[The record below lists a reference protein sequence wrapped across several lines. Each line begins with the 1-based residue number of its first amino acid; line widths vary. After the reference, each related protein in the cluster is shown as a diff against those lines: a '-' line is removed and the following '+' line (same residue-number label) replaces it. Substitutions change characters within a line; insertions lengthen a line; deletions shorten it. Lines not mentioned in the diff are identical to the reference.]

1 MSSDPAL
8 RAGAVL
14 EIHLGGI
21 VANWRLLAQRA
32 APALCAAVVKANG
45 YGLGAVPV
53 ARALAAAGCRLF
65 FVATLDE
72 AIALREA
79 IGETPGIAVLNGPL
93 PRTAAEF
100 VVHRLIPVLNDPSQ
114 IEEWRTAPLPHRG
127 RGMGPR
133 RQAREGE
140 GVADTN
146 TLTRPSLAQWT
157 PCPTMREREEGLPA
171 ILHVDT
177 GMSRL
182 GLTAREFA
190 KLADDLPRL
199 GIGWRAV
206 MSHLAC
212 ADAPDHPLNEQ
223 QRARFADVARRL
235 PGVPA
240 SLAASSGIFLGS
252 GYRFD
257 LVRPGAALYGVNPQ
271 PGRANPMRQVV
282 RLSAKIL
289 QVREIDRGESV
300 GYGAAHLM
308 VTAGRV
314 ATVAVGYADGW
325 LRSLSHRGCGFLA
338 GNRVPLLGRVSMD
351 LVSFDVS
358 AVDPALARP
367 GATIE
372 LLGEHYRVDD
382 AAADAGTIGYEILTA
397 LGPRYHRI
405 YRPE

>member
-1 MSSDPAL
+1 MSSDPAS

-14 EIHLGGI
+14 DIDLGGI
-21 VANWRLLAQRA
+21 LANWRLLAQRA

-45 YGLGAVPV
+45 YGLGAAPV

-79 IGETPGIAVLNGPL
+79 IGGTAEIAVLNGPL
-93 PRTAAEF
+93 PGTAADF
-100 VVHRLIPVLNDPSQ
+100 AAHDLIPVLNDPGQ
-114 IEEWRTAPLPHRG
+114 IEEWRDFHRTAGVSPAMRPG
-127 RGMGPR
+127 RPR
-133 RQAREGE
+133 SR
-140 GVADTN
+140 VA
-146 TLTRPSLAQWT
+146 
-157 PCPTMREREEGLPA
+157 GFPA

-190 KLADDLPRL
+190 GLADDLPRL

-212 ADAPDHPLNEQ
+212 ADTPDHPLNEQ
-223 QRARFADVARRL
+223 QRARFADAVRRL

-240 SLAASSGIFLGS
+240 SLAASSGIFLGP
-252 GYRFD
+252 GYHFD

-271 PGRANPMRQVV
+271 LGRANPMRQVV

-308 VTAGRV
+308 ETAGRV

-338 GNRVPLLGRVSMD
+338 GKRVPLLGRVSMD

-358 AVDPALARP
+358 AVDPALVHP

-397 LGPRYHRI
+397 LGPRYHRV